1 MAAVDPN
8 KPVDAWFLG
17 FLHDI
22 HFFNIGRAMD
32 WLRLDSDSGWHPGAA
47 GGA

>member
-8 KPVDAWFLG
+8 KPLDALFLG

-22 HFFNIGRAMD
+22 HFFNI
-32 WLRLDSDSGWHPGAA
+32 W
-47 GGA
+47 